1 MTTDVGSFKSYQ
13 LIEGRTT
20 PVSVRVS
27 PTGKIRAEID
37 ALFGGERELG
47 EVIEDVARLGA
58 RLIIQT
64 ALEAEVDAFL
74 GRARYQRAAAAVDA
88 RPGSRNGYSPA
99 TVKTTAGP
107 VTIARPKLR
116 GTAEAFASKLF
127 GTTVTKSNAL
137 ESLVIAGFVRGLSV
151 RDVENTLADALG
163 AEAALSKS
171 TVSRVCQAI
180 GGQFETWRTR
190 PLDGVLLDYLFLDA
204 SMFKMHPGARAEPVL
219 AAWGIDTEGKPVFVA
234 LAPGGSES
242 TDAWG
247 EFLDE
252 LRGRGLRPPLLVI
265 SDGAAGLISAIES
278 SLPRSL
284 RQKCLIHRARNVLAK
299 VPATAQE
306 EIRGA
311 YWAIFDTA
319 ELTAAGIQP
328 GQRLVTAVQARIDA
342 FAQKY
347 ASLYPAAVRCLLAD
361 CEQLT
366 SYLRFPAE
374 HHKRIRHSNFIER
387 TFGET
392 RRRVKVIGRL
402 PGETSCLNLV
412 WAVLDRASRG
422 WRGLTTTS
430 NGTRQLQDLRRQLL
444 DPPTPIRR
452 QNPAA
457 AVAPPDNV
465 GAVA

>member
-1 MTTDVGSFKSYQ
+1 MTTGVGSFKSYQ
-13 LIEGRTT
+13 LSEGRTT
-20 PVSVRVS
+20 PVPNRVS
-27 PTGKIRAEID
+27 PTDRIRAEID
-37 ALFGGERELG
+37 ALFDGSRDLG

-64 ALEAEVDAFL
+64 AVEAEVEVFL
-74 GRARYQRAAAAVDA
+74 GRARYQRSAAAQDA
-88 RPGSRNGYSPA
+88 RPGMRNGYCPA

-107 VTIARPKLR
+107 VTVARPKLR
-116 GTAEAFASKLF
+116 GTTERFASALF
-127 GTTVTKSNAL
+127 GRSVTRSNAL

-171 TVSRVCQAI
+171 TVSRICQAI
-180 GGQFETWRTR
+180 GDEFTAWSGRR
-190 PLDGVLLDYLFLDA
+190 LDGLELDYLFLDA

-219 AAWGIDTEGKPVFVA
+219 AAWGITPDGKPVFVA
-234 LAPGGSES
+234 LAAGGSES
-242 TDAWG
+242 TDAWAG
-247 EFLDE
+247 FLEE

-265 SDGAAGLISAIES
+265 SDGAAGLINAAES
-278 SLPRSL
+278 VLARSL

-299 VPATAQE
+299 VPAAAQDQV
-306 EIRGA
+306 RDA
-311 YWAIFDTA
+311 YWAIFDTDA
-319 ELTAAGIQP
+319 LTAAGIAP
-328 GQRLVTAVQARIDA
+328 GHKLVTAVQARIDA
-342 FAQKY
+342 FAERYGK
-347 ASLYPAAVRCLLAD
+347 LYPSAVKCLLTD
-361 CEQLT
+361 RGQLT
-366 SYLRFPAE
+366 SYLRFPVE

-402 PGETSCLNLV
+402 PGEASCLNLV

-422 WRGLTTTS
+422 WRGVNTT
-430 NGTRQLQDLRRQLL
+430 NAGLRLLHDLRRQLL

-452 QNPAA
+452 TSHPAA
-457 AVAPPDNV
+457 APEETV